1 MKITTSLLFAI
12 CLLTATTAAA
22 QDDAAVLYSAGTVYT
37 MSGDPI
43 SPGQVLVEN
52 GKIKAVDSVIP
63 TATRGDAKLIELGP
77 DSVLMPGL
85 IDAYTQSGMGAD
97 SSDEVTKEI
106 TPNFRASRSIDWK
119 ATDIQQRLQAGT
131 TTMCVCPGTQNVVS
145 GIASIVKTGG
155 EQVVN
160 DDYALVASLCSDP
173 TARNSSRQRPDSIY
187 VRQPTNRMGVVWIL
201 RNSLSKVKQGKM
213 DSPPIAEALDG
224 KRPFFIVSRVAHDL
238 STAATLAEEFD
249 FQPILVGGQEAY
261 KITDLITDR
270 NYPVILGGT
279 TTGSM
284 FGPEQTELC
293 WNQAGILDKAGVTFC
308 ISGQNQ
314 LEQAR
319 FAHRFGLDADKALT
333 AITKS
338 PAKILGIDDR
348 VGTIEIG
355 KDADLVALQGDPLE
369 FTTDIEWVMVDGKIT
384 QPRNTTRQAKGN

>member
-1 MKITTSLLFAI
+1 
-12 CLLTATTAAA
+12 
-22 QDDAAVLYSAGTVYT
+22 
-37 MSGDPI
+37 
-43 SPGQVLVEN
+43 
-52 GKIKAVDSVIP
+52 
-63 TATRGDAKLIELGP
+63 
-77 DSVLMPGL
+77 
-85 IDAYTQSGMGAD
+85 
-97 SSDEVTKEI
+97 
-106 TPNFRASRSIDWK
+106 
-119 ATDIQQRLQAGT
+119 
-131 TTMCVCPGTQNVVS
+131 
-145 GIASIVKTGG
+145 
-155 EQVVN
+155 
-160 DDYALVASLCSDP
+160 
-173 TARNSSRQRPDSIY
+173 
-187 VRQPTNRMGVVWIL
+187 
-201 RNSLSKVKQGKM
+201 M

>member
-1 MKITTSLLFAI
+1 MKIKTPVLFTI
-12 CLLTATTAAA
+12 CLLTVTTVIA

-37 MSGDPI
+37 MSGEPI

-63 TATRGDAKLIELGP
+63 AATRGDATLVELGEG
-77 DSVLMPGL
+77 SVLMPGL

-106 TPNFRASRSIDWK
+106 TPNFRAARSIDWK
-119 ATDIQQRLQAGT
+119 STDMKQRLHAGT

-160 DDYALVASLCSDP
+160 DDYALVASICSDP

-213 DSPPIAEALDG
+213 ESAPLAEALNG

-249 FQPILVGGQEAY
+249 FQPILVGGHESY
-261 KITDLITDR
+261 KITDLISAR
-270 NYPVILGGT
+270 NYSVILGGT

-293 WNQAGILDKAGVTFC
+293 WNQAGILDEAGITFC
-308 ISGQNQ
+308 ISGNNQ

-319 FAHRFGLDADKALT
+319 FAHRFGLDANKALA
-333 AITKS
+333 AITTS
-338 PAKILGIDDR
+338 PAQILGINER

-355 KDADLVALQGDPLE
+355 KDADLIALQGDPLE
-369 FTTDIEWVMVDGKIT
+369 FTTAIEWVMVDGKIT
-384 QPRNTTRQAKGN
+384 EPKNTTRQAKGN